1 MAIRGSLSSTT
12 TTRKDGVRVDKGI
25 EPGEDHMRVHYRIVS
40 EREDAAAVRVEEP
53 LAASFPL
60 DALDLDAAGGGDWL
74 LDDASDSVALVDI
87 VAAGE
92 EVTTGYV
99 VRCGDPNAVESVV
112 DAPEIDMVD
121 PVGGDG
127 AGDGRGSNDRP
138 SGVGEGGHGSASAR
152 EATQA
157 EVAGAVDANAVAA
170 AIDPGAVANALDADA
185 LAGALDAEAVVD
197 AMDADAVAAALDA
210 ETVVA
215 ALDERAV
222 ANALPAGALVDAL
235 VAAVESD
242 GLTDAQTDVLREGL
256 APAFSRSDDLRLA
269 KLRARL
275 EDFAAYAD
283 GLEAIIDE
291 HGTATE
297 LVDDLRRDVD
307 AATVDVDALED
318 SLAAASGEHAALV
331 ERFDAVDERLG
342 TLADRVDALTERL
355 DAVDDD
361 LAQTDERHERL
372 GARVA
377 GVDRRVDA
385 VDDDL
390 ASVRATLE
398 TFERTCE
405 ESMTELAAFAS
416 DLEDDVVEIDRWREQ
431 VGQAFTRTDATA
443 RAPDSIFRADEEAAA
458 ASDAST
464 TDAPAGNGA
473 GAAEPDGGLDYDPTR
488 DDAEDDA
495 SDD

>member
-1 MAIRGSLSSTT
+1 MATTGSLSSTT

-25 EPGEDHMRVHYRIVS
+25 EPGDEHMRVHYRIVS
-40 EREDAAAVRVEEP
+40 EREDDAAVRVEEP

-60 DALDLDAAGGGDWL
+60 DALDLDAGGGGDWL
-74 LDDASDSVALVDI
+74 LDDANDRVALVDI

-92 EVTTGYV
+92 AVTTGYV
-99 VRCGDPNAVESVV
+99 VRCGDPNAAESVV

-121 PVGGDG
+121 PIGGDG

-138 SGVGEGGHGSASAR
+138 SGVGDGGHGSASAR

-157 EVAGAVDANAVAA
+157 EVAGAVDATAVAA
-170 AIDPGAVANALDADA
+170 AIDPDAVADALDADA

-197 AMDADAVAAALDA
+197 AMDADVLASALDA

-297 LVDDLRRDVD
+297 FVDDLRRDVD
-307 AATVDVDALED
+307 AATADVDALED
-318 SLAAASGEHAALV
+318 SLAAASGEHADLV
-331 ERFDAVDERLG
+331 ERFDAVDDRLG
-342 TLADRVDALTERL
+342 TVADRVDVLTE
-355 DAVDDD
+355 
-361 LAQTDERHERL
+361 
-372 GARVA
+372 
-377 GVDRRVDA
+377 RVDA

-390 ASVRATLE
+390 ASVTTTVETL
-398 TFERTCE
+398 ERTCE

-431 VGQAFTRTDATA
+431 VGQAFTATDATA

-458 ASDAST
+458 GSDAST
-464 TDAPAGNGA
+464 NRADAPGETGDCAV
-473 GAAEPDGGLDYDPTR
+473 EPDGDLDYDPTR
-488 DDAEDDA
+488 EDA

>member
-1 MAIRGSLSSTT
+1 MATTGSLSSTT

-25 EPGEDHMRVHYRIVS
+25 EPGDEHIRVHYRIVS
-40 EREDAAAVRVEEP
+40 EREDDAAVRVEEP

-60 DALDLDAAGGGDWL
+60 DALDLDAGGGGDWL
-74 LDDASDSVALVDI
+74 LDDASDRVALVDI

-92 EVTTGYV
+92 AVTTGYV

-112 DAPEIDMVD
+112 DAPEIDKVD

-138 SGVGEGGHGSASAR
+138 SRGGEGGRGSASAR

-157 EVAGAVDANAVAA
+157 EVAGAVDATAVAA
-170 AIDPGAVANALDADA
+170 AIDPDAVADALDADA

-210 ETVVA
+210 ETVVDA
-215 ALDERAV
+215 VDERVV

-307 AATVDVDALED
+307 AATADVDAFGD
-318 SLAAASGEHAALV
+318 SLAAASGEHADLV
-331 ERFDAVDERLG
+331 ERF
-342 TLADRVDALTERL
+342 
-355 DAVDDD
+355 
-361 LAQTDERHERL
+361 
-372 GARVA
+372 
-377 GVDRRVDA
+377 DA

-390 ASVRATLE
+390 ASVRTTLQ
-398 TFERTCE
+398 TLERTCE

-416 DLEDDVVEIDRWREQ
+416 GLEDDVAEIDRWREQ
-431 VGQAFTRTDATA
+431 VGQAFTASDATA

-458 ASDAST
+458 GPDAST
-464 TDAPAGNGA
+464 NRAGGPEETGDGA
-473 GAAEPDGGLDYDPTR
+473 VEPNDDLDYDPTR
-488 DDAEDDA
+488 EDAEDDA
-495 SDD
+495 GAD